1 VKDGHLDMVDP
12 ASRRRQFPAE
22 LKLLVMDFDGV
33 LTDNRVWVDQDGHE
47 SVAANRSDSLGLD
60 SLRANSDIELLVISK
75 ETNPVV
81 TARCKKLG
89 IPVFQSVSDKG
100 QALKEI
106 LRQKKL
112 NPQQVMFIGNDTN
125 DLPAFEVAGYA
136 VVPADAHPSIARL
149 ADLVLTHNGGHGA
162 VRELCDL
169 ILSKNENKR
178 KL

>member
-1 VKDGHLDMVDP
+1 
-12 ASRRRQFPAE
+12 
-22 LKLLVMDFDGV
+22 
-33 LTDNRVWVDQDGHE
+33 
-47 SVAANRSDSLGLD
+47 
-60 SLRANSDIELLVISK
+60 
-75 ETNPVV
+75 
-81 TARCKKLG
+81 
-89 IPVFQSVSDKG
+89 
-100 QALKEI
+100 
-106 LRQKKL
+106 
-112 NPQQVMFIGNDTN
+112 MFIGNDTN